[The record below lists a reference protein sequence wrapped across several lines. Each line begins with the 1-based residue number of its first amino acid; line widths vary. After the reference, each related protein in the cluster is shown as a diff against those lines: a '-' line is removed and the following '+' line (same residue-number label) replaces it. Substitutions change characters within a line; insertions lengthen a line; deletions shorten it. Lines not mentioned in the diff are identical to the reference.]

1 MTGEKNIPAPGQG
14 PKTDAGEEP
23 FGWTNE
29 NAQAGEES
37 GPGAD
42 ETASTEISL
51 SDEELRALCKKQFC
65 ENCVEKTEA
74 DNIRLRT
81 LAEMENLR
89 KRLAREKENFCKFA
103 SENVLSDLLP
113 ILDNLGLAL
122 EHGRGVTACKD
133 LVMGV
138 EMTQKI
144 FQETLKKHGLEP
156 VGQEGEVFS
165 PEIHEAVGQEE
176 REDMEEGFV
185 CKLLQTGYKLNNRT
199 LRPARV
205 VVSKTPCAE

>member
-1 MTGEKNIPAPGQG
+1 MTGEKNIPAPGQS
-14 PKTDAGEEP
+14 PKAGEEP
-23 FGWTNE
+23 FGRTDGQIQTNE
-29 NAQAGEES
+29 EAGPDAAES
-37 GPGAD
+37 AFAD
-42 ETASTEISL
+42 ISL
-51 SDEELRALCKKQFC
+51 SDEELRALCKKRLC
-65 ENCVEKTEA
+65 ENCPEKTEA
-74 DNIRLRT
+74 DNIRLRA

-89 KRLAREKENFCKFA
+89 KRLAREKEDFCKFA
-103 SENVLSDLLP
+103 SEGVLADLLP

-133 LVMGV
+133 LTLGV

-144 FQETLKKHGLEP
+144 FQEALKKHGLEP
-156 VGQEGEVFS
+156 VGKEGEAFS

-176 REDMEEGFV
+176 REDMEEGLV

-199 LRPARV
+199 LRPAKV